1 MTDQILIMGKLRK
14 WYWYYGFLPL
24 IVAYVIC
31 LNFTAE
37 FVHILL
43 IEKNRPITM
52 PYMGELLFYS
62 TLGMAFLMI
71 VWCIINAVR
80 VYIISSKIT
89 APEFKGKKYSFN
101 ISVILFPIIA
111 FLGFIPVAL
120 ILCKT
125 KIYFPLFPLIE
136 PIAQDLT
143 PYLFPIYLFI
153 TNASEYMSGNFPYSY

>member
-1 MTDQILIMGKLRK
+1 MLIIDKLNR
-14 WYWYYGFLPL
+14 WFWYYGVLPL
-24 IVAYVIC
+24 VFAYVIC
-31 LNFTAE
+31 LNFIAE

-43 IEKNRPITM
+43 IEKNRSITM
-52 PYMGELLFYS
+52 SYMGELLFYS

>member
-1 MTDQILIMGKLRK
+1 MTDQILIMDKFRK
-14 WYWYYGFLPL
+14 WYWYYVFLPL

-31 LNFTAE
+31 LNFSAE

-43 IEKNRPITM
+43 IEKNRSITM
-52 PYMGELLFYS
+52 SYMGELLFYS

-120 ILCKT
+120 IICKT
-125 KIYFPLFPLIE
+125 KIYLPLFPLIE

>member
-1 MTDQILIMGKLRK
+1 MTDQILIIDKLNRWF
-14 WYWYYGFLPL
+14 WYFGVLPL
-24 IVAYVIC
+24 VFTYVIC

-37 FVHILL
+37 LVDILM
-43 IEKNRPITM
+43 IEKDKSITLS
-52 PYMGELLFYS
+52 YMAALLFYS

-125 KIYFPLFPLIE
+125 KIYLPLFPLIE

>member
-1 MTDQILIMGKLRK
+1 MTDQILLMGKLRK
-14 WYWYYGFLPL
+14 WFWYYGVLPL
-24 IVAYVIC
+24 VFAYLIC
-31 LNFTAE
+31 LNFSAE
-37 FVHILL
+37 FVNILV
-43 IEKNRPITM
+43 IANRSITLY
-52 PYMGELLFYS
+52 YMAELLYYS
-62 TLGMAFLMI
+62 TFGIGCLMI

-89 APEFKGKKYSFN
+89 APEFKRKKYSFN

-111 FLGFIPVAL
+111 FLGFIPISL

-153 TNASEYMSGNFPYSY
+153 TNASEYMSGNFSYSY

>member
-1 MTDQILIMGKLRK
+1 MTDQMLIIDKLDR
-14 WYWYYGFLPL
+14 WFWYYGVLPL
-24 IVAYVIC
+24 VFAYIIC

-37 FVHILL
+37 FVDILM
-43 IEKNRPITM
+43 IEQDRSITLS
-52 PYMGELLFYS
+52 YMGAMLFYS

-71 VWCIINAVR
+71 FWCIINAVR
-80 VYIISSKIT
+80 VYVISSKIT
-89 APEFKGKKYSFN
+89 APEFKRKKYTLN

-111 FLGFIPVAL
+111 FLGFIPLAL

-143 PYLFPIYLFI
+143 PYLFPIYLFL
-153 TNASEYMSGNFPYSY
+153 TNASEYMSGNFSYPY

>member
-1 MTDQILIMGKLRK
+1 MTDQILVMTKLNRWFWYFGVIPLVISYIM
-14 WYWYYGFLPL
+14 F
-24 IVAYVIC
+24 
-31 LNFTAE
+31 LNFTAV
-37 FVHILL
+37 FFDILF
-43 IEKNRPITM
+43 IEHDRSITLS
-52 PYMGELLFYS
+52 YMGELLFYS
-62 TLGMAFLMI
+62 TLGMALVMI

-89 APEFKGKKYSFN
+89 APEFKRKKYSFN

-111 FLGFIPVAL
+111 FLGFIPISL

-153 TNASEYMSGNFPYSY
+153 TNASEYMSGNFSYSY

>member
-1 MTDQILIMGKLRK
+1 MGS
-14 WYWYYGFLPL
+14 
-24 IVAYVIC
+24 
-31 LNFTAE
+31 
-37 FVHILL
+37 
-43 IEKNRPITM
+43 M
-52 PYMGELLFYS
+52 LFYS

-71 VWCIINAVR
+71 FWCIINAVR

-89 APEFKGKKYSFN
+89 SPEFKRKKYTLN

-111 FLGFIPVAL
+111 FLGFIPLAL

-153 TNASEYMSGNFPYSY
+153 INASEYMFGNFSYSY